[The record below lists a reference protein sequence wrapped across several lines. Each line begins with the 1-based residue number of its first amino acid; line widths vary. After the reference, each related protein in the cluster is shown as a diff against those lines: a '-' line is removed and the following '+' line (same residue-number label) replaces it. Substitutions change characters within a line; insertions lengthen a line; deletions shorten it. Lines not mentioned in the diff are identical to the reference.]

1 MLYGAQGS
9 GKTRLVGT
17 MPGKGLVIDTVR
29 YEGGTRVLADKIDRI
44 DVLPVYT
51 WHDFSEIYEALKQ
64 KQVHYDWIAFDSLTG
79 VQELARQKTV
89 YERTKEE
96 KEAGDTRITTRQE
109 YGKIGLLMGD
119 LSSWFQDVG
128 VHVIFTA
135 QERMRE
141 QDGDKI
147 RVPAITPA
155 SLTAIT
161 PRLDLVI
168 HTFLRYVP
176 DDNGVDQKQFLLRL
190 NAHPY
195 YVTKARAVP
204 EIVLP
209 DVTSDC
215 DLKKVVACLLGKSK
229 EPLTAVNLTEG
240 IF

>member
-1 MLYGAQGS
+1 
-9 GKTRLVGT
+9 
-17 MPGKGLVIDTVR
+17 
-29 YEGGTRVLADKIDRI
+29 
-44 DVLPVYT
+44 
-51 WHDFSEIYEALKQ
+51 
-64 KQVHYDWIAFDSLTG
+64 
-79 VQELARQKTV
+79 
-89 YERTKEE
+89 
-96 KEAGDTRITTRQE
+96 
-109 YGKIGLLMGD
+109 
-119 LSSWFQDVG
+119 
-128 VHVIFTA
+128 
-135 QERMRE
+135 
-141 QDGDKI
+141 
-147 RVPAITPA
+147 
-155 SLTAIT
+155 LTAIT